1 MAPAKTN
8 AGGSSPRSRMNKLF
22 SWVATGNRKRM
33 RQRSESPGEKRI
45 SPLCR
50 SQEARAASVEM
61 TVAEVGR
68 GQKVSVEIFRLERAG
83 EWRKAETL
91 GILRC
96 AQDDSRDLV
105 L

>member
-1 MAPAKTN
+1 MQGFFAALRMTN
-8 AGGSSPRSRMNKLF
+8 FFFTGSNGQPQVHAMVER
-22 SWVATGNRKRM
+22 
-33 RQRSESPGEKRI
+33 ESMWKRI

-96 AQDDSRDLV
+96 AQDDSRDLA